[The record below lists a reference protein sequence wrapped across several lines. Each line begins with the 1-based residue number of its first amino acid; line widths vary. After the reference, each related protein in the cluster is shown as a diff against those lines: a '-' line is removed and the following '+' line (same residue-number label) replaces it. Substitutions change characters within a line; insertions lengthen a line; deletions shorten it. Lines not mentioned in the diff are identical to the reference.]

1 LRKFITVI
9 AITCSCVI
17 VSSVAAAT
25 VAPSA
30 AAAATKHKSHKAKS
44 HKSKSKKA
52 NASGKTTGGKYCS
65 LLTTAQVNALL
76 GGQQTATEAT
86 QDHGD
91 FADPGCTWLTTT
103 SQFYVTLDVNTK
115 APSTYVANG
124 GSTGECGVS
133 NAHPDQPL
141 SQQLSEGASVSVPG
155 VGTSAY
161 FCGIF
166 LVAQEGPLG
175 VQLSSPGSPATEQTF
190 VTDVQIVLQQ
200 LRQK

>member
-1 LRKFITVI
+1 M
-9 AITCSCVI
+9 
-17 VSSVAAAT
+17 SSVAAASL
-25 VAPSA
+25 VPSA
-30 AAAATKHKSHKAKS
+30 AVAASKHKSHKAKS
-44 HKSKSKKA
+44 HTSKSKKA
-52 NASGKTTGGKYCS
+52 KASGKTTGGEYCS

-91 FADPGCTWLTTT
+91 FADPGCTWPTAT

-115 APSTYVANG
+115 APSTYVADG
-124 GSTGECGVS
+124 GSTGQCS
-133 NAHPDQPL
+133 ATNARPDQPL

-166 LVAQEGPLG
+166 LVAQDGSLG

-190 VTDVQIVLQQ
+190 VTDVQMILQH